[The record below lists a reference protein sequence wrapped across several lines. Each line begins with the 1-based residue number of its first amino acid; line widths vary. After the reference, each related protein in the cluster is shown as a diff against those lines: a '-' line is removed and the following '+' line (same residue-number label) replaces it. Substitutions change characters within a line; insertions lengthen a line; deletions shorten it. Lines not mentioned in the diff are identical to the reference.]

1 MKVVDETAA
10 AVSVA
15 AEEKN
20 VNDIEEALGG
30 TKRRF
35 FPRVKHLLTR
45 EWESVSLLMFLDSL
59 DFVKAMTTPWHWS
72 IAQL

>member
-1 MKVVDETAA
+1 MASEEPTTPTKKDDVLKVVDETAA

-20 VNDIEEALGG
+20 DIHDDPLASGS
-30 TKRRF
+30 KRRF

-45 EWESVSLLMFLDSL
+45 EWESVS
-59 DFVKAMTTPWHWS
+59 FVR
-72 IAQL
+72 